1 MASPMPP
8 DASRA
13 SVVTIPTVVTT
24 IIAVVLTLLR
34 LYVRRYVIRMM
45 SWDDFFNVLAT
56 LCVIV
61 ILGLILAASKYGFGR
76 HMQYVDPARAAYS
89 IKLLRICEFIMILST
104 IFLKISISLFL
115 KRLFLTSR
123 EWKVFFWCFIAFNSI
138 TSALDAAVIFPQCTP
153 VELNWDKSVPG
164 HCWSDTA
171 INAVGIAQ
179 GSIAAATDFILSTLP
194 IFFLWCIRI
203 PTRVK
208 VGTCGIMA
216 LGFASGAFALV
227 RTVLVPTLTATDDPT
242 WDLVDLFLWAEL
254 EATFGVIAA
263 AAPSV
268 RPLMGHNS
276 LTTDEYRSKSHSLP
290 LHSLRTGR
298 SSKRDIGHSLLQS
311 REEMAGRRWE
321 GEGSQSQLWV
331 PDEQGIVKTMSVE
344 VVSSQSR
351 VPPEKGN
358 WDLEEFQ

>member
-1 MASPMPP
+1 MASPMPL
-8 DASRA
+8 DVSRA

-89 IKLLRICEFIMILST
+89 IKLLRICEFIMIFST

-115 KRLFLTSR
+115 KRLFLTSQ
-123 EWKVFFWCFIAFNSI
+123 EWMVFFWCFIAFNSI

-194 IFFLWCIRI
+194 ILFLWRIRI

-227 RTVLVPTLTATDDPT
+227 RTVLVPTLTASHDPT

-268 RPLMGHNS
+268 RPLMGHN
-276 LTTDEYRSKSHSLP
+276 RSKSHSLP

-311 REEMAGRRWE
+311 REEMADQRSE
-321 GEGSQSQLWV
+321 GENSQSQLWI
-331 PDEQGIVKTMSVE
+331 PDERGIVKTTSVD
-344 VVSSQSR
+344 VVSSQR

-358 WDLEEFQ
+358 RDFQEFQ